1 MALLHSMDRRLSKL
15 EVPGHGIER
24 GNVRSHEGQNAAVVE
39 KTRSRT
45 NATCF
50 ICASTGHFA
59 RQCPLRRQKQNTTD
73 ELAMGLMNASL
84 PLENGHL
91 PYVDVLLPNGMSIRA
106 LVDTGAAATFAH
118 ENLLKHCRIP
128 AQPFNQREFKAIDGA
143 RVRPKCTAQLEL
155 TCLGKTIGIDVLIL
169 PSSPCLLALGT
180 DALRM
185 LGMTVEL
192 SMKGSLVKLA
202 NDGCSNDVDLRQV
215 PAETVLKDD
224 SVASAMARVTYGDQL
239 NKEQRTELEKVVKS
253 FPQLFTK
260 AENGTMTPHGITHRI
275 NTQAVNPI
283 KCRPYRVSSSERKA
297 INEQVNEMLKDGTI
311 EKSKSPWSF
320 PVVMVRK
327 QDASWRFC
335 VDYRR
340 LNAITKRDVY
350 PLPRMD
356 DVLDRLGGA
365 RYFSKLD
372 LKNGYWQIP
381 VEPSDREKTAFVT
394 PDGLYQFTKMPFGL
408 SNAPASFSR
417 LMDQALV
424 DLKWTVCLTYMDD
437 ILVFS
442 ATFEEHLNR
451 LRAVLDVLSRNGLRL
466 QPTKC
471 VVGAEKTEYLG
482 HIIDPTGLRPLPAKV
497 EAISSFPRPQTVR
510 QLRRFI
516 GMSSYYR
523 RFIQNYAGMA
533 RPLHLL
539 LKKTE
544 ARKWGDAQEK
554 AFVQLKE
561 KMKNPPIL
569 QHFHDNWCT
578 ALHCDA
584 SQDGLGAVLIQS
596 KDGKEHVVTYLSRLL
611 TSTERRYHSNELEC
625 LAVVWAL
632 RMVRPYVLGRK
643 FKIVTDNSA
652 VKWLF
657 GRHQLNDKFGR
668 WVMAVTEYLDDCEF
682 VHRSGRMNVI
692 PDALSRAPVGPEVS
706 EAEIVEEALL
716 CTAVCD
722 GVSREELEILQMAD
736 LELRRIRDW
745 LDSGL
750 VQTEED
756 KRKLNVQEEFRLVDG
771 ILYRKNHDQGRP
783 WRLAI
788 PLNLRRNIV
797 VSTHAPPTAGHLGVE
812 KTVNRLRKR
821 YWWPNIMKTAR
832 EVVLACPICQ
842 KRKVGSGKP
851 PGLLQSI
858 ELPSKP
864 FEVLGIDHL
873 GPFPL
878 TGKGNRYIIV
888 CIDYLTKWVELMAV
902 ADTTSQKVADFLMKS
917 IVLRHGVPKKLISDQ
932 GTAFTAEKL
941 KTTLGK
947 LKIEHGMASSSHPQS
962 NGLVERVNRTLS
974 SILAAY
980 VNSKHANWDDFVP
993 YAMFAINTMD
1003 QSSTKLSPFELV
1015 YGRLA
1020 VLPTDSC
1027 FPWPEQ
1033 AVETYDAFKRRVQNL
1048 RALARSR
1055 CMEAQKKQKI

>member
-1 MALLHSMDRRLSKL
+1 
-15 EVPGHGIER
+15 
-24 GNVRSHEGQNAAVVE
+24 
-39 KTRSRT
+39 
-45 NATCF
+45 
-50 ICASTGHFA
+50 
-59 RQCPLRRQKQNTTD
+59 
-73 ELAMGLMNASL
+73 
-84 PLENGHL
+84 
-91 PYVDVLLPNGMSIRA
+91 
-106 LVDTGAAATFAH
+106 
-118 ENLLKHCRIP
+118 
-128 AQPFNQREFKAIDGA
+128 
-143 RVRPKCTAQLEL
+143 
-155 TCLGKTIGIDVLIL
+155 
-169 PSSPCLLALGT
+169 
-180 DALRM
+180 
-185 LGMTVEL
+185 
-192 SMKGSLVKLA
+192 
-202 NDGCSNDVDLRQV
+202 
-215 PAETVLKDD
+215 
-224 SVASAMARVTYGDQL
+224 
-239 NKEQRTELEKVVKS
+239 
-253 FPQLFTK
+253 
-260 AENGTMTPHGITHRI
+260 
-275 NTQAVNPI
+275 
-283 KCRPYRVSSSERKA
+283 
-297 INEQVNEMLKDGTI
+297 
-311 EKSKSPWSF
+311 
-320 PVVMVRK
+320 
-327 QDASWRFC
+327 
-335 VDYRR
+335 
-340 LNAITKRDVY
+340 
-350 PLPRMD
+350 
-356 DVLDRLGGA
+356 
-365 RYFSKLD
+365 
-372 LKNGYWQIP
+372 
-381 VEPSDREKTAFVT
+381 
-394 PDGLYQFTKMPFGL
+394 
-408 SNAPASFSR
+408 
-417 LMDQALV
+417 
-424 DLKWTVCLTYMDD
+424 
-437 ILVFS
+437 
-442 ATFEEHLNR
+442 
-451 LRAVLDVLSRNGLRL
+451 
-466 QPTKC
+466 
-471 VVGAEKTEYLG
+471 
-482 HIIDPTGLRPLPAKV
+482 
-497 EAISSFPRPQTVR
+497 
-510 QLRRFI
+510 
-516 GMSSYYR
+516 
-523 RFIQNYAGMA
+523 
-533 RPLHLL
+533 
-539 LKKTE
+539 
-544 ARKWGDAQEK
+544 
-554 AFVQLKE
+554 
-561 KMKNPPIL
+561 
-569 QHFHDNWCT
+569 
-578 ALHCDA
+578 
-584 SQDGLGAVLIQS
+584 
-596 KDGKEHVVTYLSRLL
+596 
-611 TSTERRYHSNELEC
+611 
-625 LAVVWAL
+625 
-632 RMVRPYVLGRK
+632 
-643 FKIVTDNSA
+643 
-652 VKWLF
+652 
-657 GRHQLNDKFGR
+657 
-668 WVMAVTEYLDDCEF
+668 
-682 VHRSGRMNVI
+682 MNVI

-1055 CMEAQKKQKI
+1055 CMEAQKKQKILYDRGRKGNVSFRSGDLVLVRRVVRRVGRSAKLLPRFVGPFRVDQKVSPLTYRLSNLVHGRRDKRRKAFTAHIAQLKKYQGSMEPTRHRSRTSDQV